1 MYRRGPMEVPKILC
15 TACGDLGYW
24 CRGCGG
30 MLKIDALLASGFTE
44 EEAEQI
50 HKYQFA
56 GCDEPYVPCYLC
68 NRSGSHETEE
78 EVWADFWKG
87 FVLKSKK

>member
-1 MYRRGPMEVPKILC
+1 MEVPKILC
-15 TACGDLGYW
+15 TACGDHGFW

-50 HKYQFA
+50 RNYQFA
-56 GCDEPYVPCYLC
+56 GCEEPYVPCYIC

-87 FVLKSKK
+87 FALKSKK

>member
-1 MYRRGPMEVPKILC
+1 
-15 TACGDLGYW
+15 
-24 CRGCGG
+24 

-44 EEAEQI
+44 EETEQI

>member
-1 MYRRGPMEVPKILC
+1 MEVPKILC

-50 HKYQFA
+50 HKYQIA
-56 GCDEPYVPCYLC
+56 GCEEPYVPCYLC

-78 EVWADFWKG
+78 EVWTDFWKG

>member
-1 MYRRGPMEVPKILC
+1 MEVPKILC

-50 HKYQFA
+50 RNYQFA
-56 GCDEPYVPCYLC
+56 GCEEPYVPCYLC
-68 NRSGSHETEE
+68 NRTGSHETEGE
-78 EVWADFWKG
+78 EMLVGFWKG